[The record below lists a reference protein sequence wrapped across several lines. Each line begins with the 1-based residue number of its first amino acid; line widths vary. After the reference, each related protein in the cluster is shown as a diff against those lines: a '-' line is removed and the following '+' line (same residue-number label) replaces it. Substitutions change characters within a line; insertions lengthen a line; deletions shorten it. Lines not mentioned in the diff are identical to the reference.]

1 MAVLARS
8 IPVRA
13 VWVLLLCAATA
24 GCRFGAEQWGP
35 FRGRMV
41 DAETGAPIPG
51 AHFMVSWERDLPNPV
66 HWTQS
71 FYDAQEAVTD
81 ADGWFEIP
89 RQRRFFTLLV
99 SSPRFD
105 AFAPGYITESS
116 DVTPP
121 GGRPYA
127 DETILKMRSL
137 KTTEERCERQP
148 GGPGVEAGTKAP
160 RFKKG
165 VQDYSSSL
173 KCWEVRR
180 ER

>member
-1 MAVLARS
+1 VS
-8 IPVRA
+8 
-13 VWVLLLCAATA
+13 VLLLSAATA

-41 DAETGAPIPG
+41 DAETGAALAG

-99 SSPRFD
+99 SEPRFR
-105 AFAPGYITESS
+105 AFAPGYFAEAEEVISPEGQLYVDDTVLRMRRLQTRAEQCERE
-116 DVTPP
+116 PLGI
-121 GGRPYA
+121 GGRLPK
-127 DETILKMRSL
+127 DE
-137 KTTEERCERQP
+137 
-148 GGPGVEAGTKAP
+148 VP
-160 RFKKG
+160 RFSAAIDEYVSRLACG
-165 VQDYSSSL
+165 
-173 KCWEVRR
+173 R
-180 ER
+180 

>member
-13 VWVLLLCAATA
+13 VSVLLLCAATV

-41 DAETGAPIPG
+41 DAETGAPLAG

-105 AFAPGYITESS
+105 AFAPGYIPESS
-116 DVTPP
+116 VVVPV
-121 GGRPYA
+121 GGQPYVGA
-127 DETILKMRSL
+127 TTLTMRRLS
-137 KTTEERCERQP
+137 TREEQCKHQP
-148 GGPGVEAGTKAP
+148 FGVGGLFPKNEVPMFSTA
-160 RFKKG
+160 
-165 VQDYSSSL
+165 VDDYVDDL
-173 KCWEVRR
+173 NCGR
-180 ER
+180 

>member
-1 MAVLARS
+1 VAVLTRS
-8 IPVRA
+8 IPVRVA
-13 VWVLLLCAATA
+13 WVLLMCAATA

-81 ADGWFEIP
+81 ADGRFEIP

-99 SSPRFD
+99 SEPRFG
-105 AFAPGYITESS
+105 AFAPGYFAEAEEVISPEGQLYVDDTVLRMRRLQTRAEQCERE
-116 DVTPP
+116 PLGI
-121 GGRPYA
+121 GGRFPK
-127 DETILKMRSL
+127 DE
-137 KTTEERCERQP
+137 
-148 GGPGVEAGTKAP
+148 VP
-160 RFKKG
+160 RFSAAIDEY
-165 VQDYSSSL
+165 VSRL
-173 KCWEVRR
+173 ACAR
-180 ER
+180 